1 MIPAAGQVAG
11 EAAGEGVARAGG
23 IVDILKR
30 VGRAAEE
37 IVVLAEE
44 ETAVLA
50 FFHRD
55 DTGTERLDFF
65 AGFDQA
71 GFLGQFARL
80 AVIEDE
86 HVDPLEEV
94 EQRGLGDIDP
104 EVHCVGDDKLRFFH
118 LVEDLQL
125 QVGRDVGEEDKVV
138 RLEVVRKLR
147 GEGLEDI
154 EGDRAGFAGVH
165 VPHVF
170 SGPAE
175 GFARGTLHAF
185 EVDAAAL
192 EEVPVVGRKIFAD
205 DGHEIDRREVTGGDG
220 GVGSRAAEK
229 IETFL
234 DGSFDVVERDGT
246 NNENGH
252 GT

>member
-1 MIPAAGQVAG
+1 M
-11 EAAGEGVARAGG
+11 
-23 IVDILKR
+23 DILER
-30 VGRAAEE
+30 VSRAAEE
-37 IVVLAEE
+37 IIILAEKQ
-44 ETAVLA
+44 TAVLA
-50 FFHRD
+50 FFHRNNA
-55 DTGTERLDFF
+55 GAEGLDLF

-71 GFLGQFARL
+71 GFFGQFACF

-94 EQRGLGDIDP
+94 EQGGLGDVDP
-104 EVHCVGDDKLRFFH
+104 EVHRVGDDELRFVH
-118 LVEDLQL
+118 LVEHLQL
-125 QVGRDVGEEDKVV
+125 QIGRDIGQED
-138 RLEVVRKLR
+138 EVTRFEMVRKLR

-170 SGPAE
+170 AGPAE
-175 GFARGTLHAF
+175 GFPRGTLHAF
-185 EVDAAAL
+185 EVDPALL
-192 EEVPVVGRKIFAD
+192 EEVPVVGREVVAHD
-205 DGHEIDRREVTGGDG
+205 SHEIDRGKVTGGDG
-220 GVGSRAAEK
+220 GVGRGAAEK